1 MALVTSDAPSAECR
15 FFDLC
20 LDAVDDHGVAA
31 VWAALL
37 GRGLEPIDGG
47 GWRTVP
53 PETASAAAADSDADA
68 VGLCVLPVPE
78 AGDGSTRVRLDV
90 QLATH
95 DVNAPLMAGA
105 RLLSTPQDGGSWW
118 VLADPEG
125 NRLHAM
131 PPPPP
136 ELHIPPV
143 EATTPFEL
151 VVEAA
156 DPQAQARWWADRTGG
171 RARNRPGAT
180 FWWVDG
186 AAGFPLMFWMFVAQ
200 TAPKSAKNRV
210 HWDVVLRDDSPQALL
225 DAGATVLRAPD
236 GEIDWWVLAD
246 PEGNEFC
253 AFLPQA

>member
-1 MALVTSDAPSAECR
+1 VTPDLPAAECR
-15 FFDLC
+15 FAGLR
-20 LDAVDDHGVAA
+20 LDAVDAHGVAT

-37 GRGLEPIDGG
+37 GRGLEAAEGG

-53 PETASAAAADSDADA
+53 SEPDHDQ
-68 VGLCVLPVPE
+68 VGLVVLPVTDP
-78 AGDGSTRVRLDV
+78 GSGTGRVRLDV
-90 QLATH
+90 QLAAH

-105 RLLSTPQDGGSWW
+105 RLVSTPRDGGSWW

-156 DPQAQARWWADRTGG
+156 DPQAQAEWWAARTGG

-200 TAPKSAKNRV
+200 TAPKATKNRM
-210 HWDVVLRDDSPQALL
+210 HWDVVLCDDSPLALL
-225 DAGATVLRAPD
+225 DAGATVLRVPD
-236 GEIDWWVLAD
+236 GEFDWWVLAD

-253 AFLPQA
+253 VVRSG

>member
-1 MALVTSDAPSAECR
+1 MTPDAPSAECR

-20 LDAVDDHGVAA
+20 LDAVDDHGVAT

-37 GRGLEPIDGG
+37 GRDLEAVEGG
-47 GWRTVP
+47 GWRTLP
-53 PETASAAAADSDADA
+53 AESDADA
-68 VGLCVLPVPE
+68 EPVGLCVLPVPE
-78 AGDGSTRVRLDV
+78 EGDGSTRVRLDV
-90 QLATH
+90 QLAAH

-143 EATTPFEL
+143 GTTTPFEL

-156 DPQAQARWWADRTGG
+156 DPQAQAQWWAARTGG

-200 TAPKSAKNRV
+200 TGPKTAKNRM
-210 HWDVVLRDDSPQALL
+210 HWDVVLRDDSAQALL
-225 DAGATVLRAPD
+225 DAGASVLRAPD
-236 GEIDWWVLAD
+236 AEIDWWVLAD

-253 AFLPQA
+253 AFRADA